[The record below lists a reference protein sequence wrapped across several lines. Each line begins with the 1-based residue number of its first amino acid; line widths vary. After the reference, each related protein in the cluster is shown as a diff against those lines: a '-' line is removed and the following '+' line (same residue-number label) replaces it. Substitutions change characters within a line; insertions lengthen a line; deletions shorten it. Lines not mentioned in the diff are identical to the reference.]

1 MPRFVIKRDQHVVAE
16 VAVKPGDMSIGRHP
30 DSDIH
35 IDDPAVSA
43 THARVFMLEGDSFI
57 QDLKSTNGTYLN
69 QRRILK
75 HHLKDG
81 DTITI
86 GGHQLTYIEEP
97 SASSSPDRLAI
108 PPPPKHPALFV
119 LTGPGSGRRIDLVKP
134 TTHLGQ
140 VGRAAGIINRTPQGY
155 LLTASGGDAPVRLNG
170 KPISA
175 GGEFLRSGDL
185 IDLGE
190 SRLQFHFK

>member
-1 MPRFVIKRDQHVVAE
+1 MAE
-16 VAVKPGDMSIGRHP
+16 IPVKPGDMSIGRHP

-43 THARVFMLEGDSFI
+43 RHARVFMLEGDSFI
-57 QDLKSTNGTYLN
+57 QDLKSTNGTFIN
-69 QRRILK
+69 HRRILK

-81 DTITI
+81 DTIVM
-86 GGHQLTYIEEP
+86 GRHHLTYLEEP
-97 SASSSPDRLAI
+97 QGAERPDALGTMAE
-108 PPPPKHPALFV
+108 PKHPALFV

-134 TTHLGQ
+134 TTHLGK
-140 VGRAAGIINRTPQGY
+140 VGRAAGVINRTPQGY
-155 LLTASGGDAPVRLNG
+155 LLTASGIEDSVRLNG
-170 KPISA
+170 KPLGA